1 MKIPA
6 CLLAALWL
14 LPVAAGADELFDEL
28 AQMDQRRFQAAF
40 VDCDQEAFA
49 ALFTEDAELYHDRAG
64 ASFGKEA
71 TRLHSCPRD
80 NGIRRILVPG
90 SLKVYPMKDYGA
102 VQTGEHWFVE
112 EGAETS
118 MRALFVHLW
127 RRTEDG
133 WRLARVL
140 SFDQNLPKQEGPQ

>member
-14 LPVAAGADELFDEL
+14 LPVAAGA
-28 AQMDQRRFQAAF
+28 Q
-40 VDCDQEAFA
+40 
-49 ALFTEDAELYHDRAG
+49 
-64 ASFGKEA
+64 
-71 TRLHSCPRD
+71 
-80 NGIRRILVPG
+80 
-90 SLKVYPMKDYGA
+90 
-102 VQTGEHWFVE
+102 
-112 EGAETS
+112 TS